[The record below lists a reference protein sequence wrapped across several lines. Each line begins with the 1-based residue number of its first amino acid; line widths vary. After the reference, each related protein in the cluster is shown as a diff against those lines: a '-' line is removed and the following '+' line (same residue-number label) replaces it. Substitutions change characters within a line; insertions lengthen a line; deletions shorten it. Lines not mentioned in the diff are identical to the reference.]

1 MRYSRNST
9 HYSAL
14 RALLKSKRLE
24 SGMTIRTLADKLNVS
39 HSIVG
44 KIEDGSRK
52 LEVFEFIEYC
62 KALEIDPHLG
72 LDILLQS
79 LDKKPF

>member
-24 SGMTIRTLADKLNVS
+24 SGMTIRTLADKLGVS
-39 HSIVG
+39 HSIIG

-52 LEVFEFIEYC
+52 LEIFEFIEYC
-62 KALEIDPHLG
+62 KVLEVDPHEG
-72 LDILLQS
+72 LDALLKS
-79 LDKKPF
+79 LEKKPF